1 MFYERENKI
10 FSGIKKNPAT
20 NEVLSPSQA
29 FVLFY
34 KIKFPKNL
42 IKNYLEEFN
51 KMQGFVKTLPEDQK
65 VTLFVYLRYKILAVT
80 KS

>member
-10 FSGIKKNPAT
+10 FSNTKYDPAT
-20 NEVLSPSQA
+20 NLKLTSSQA

-65 VTLFVYLRYKILAVT
+65 VI
-80 KS
+80 

>member
-10 FSGIKKNPAT
+10 FSGTKYNPT
-20 NEVLSPSQA
+20 TGEKLSSSQA

-34 KIKFPKNL
+34 KIKFPKHL

-65 VTLFVYLRYKILAVT
+65 VPPFLPRFSLI
-80 KS
+80 